1 MRQTEEITINVQLSA
16 DEQAFKE
23 LADSYSELAQKVES
37 EGSKELFKTFLEF
50 SESLK
55 RFLKTLSLK
64 LDDSST
70 TTTN

>member
-1 MRQTEEITINVQLSA
+1 MRQAEVTVNVQLEA
-16 DEQAFKE
+16 DKQAYKE
-23 LADSYSELAQKVES
+23 LVDSYSKLAQKIES
-37 EGSKELFKTFLEF
+37 EASKELLKTFLEF

-64 LDDSST
+64 LDDGST

>member
-1 MRQTEEITINVQLSA
+1 MRQTEEITVNVRLSA
-16 DEQAFKE
+16 DEQAFQE
-23 LADSYSELAQKVES
+23 FADSYTKLAQKVNS
-37 EGSKELFKTFLEF
+37 EGSEELFKTFLEF

-55 RFLKTLSLK
+55 RFLETLSLK